1 VDDDAYWAPVYQLQ
15 RRDVHEVWELMGPLA
30 SDEDPRVRALV
41 PDVLRFLGRTSRPLT
56 EDSVALLRR
65 MLRDE
70 ASPLVLRSIGNALG
84 EMAHP
89 ASVGLMIPFARH
101 PDPSVRRAVVGA
113 LLTHREPAAI
123 ETLLE
128 LSRDAD
134 DGVRDWAT
142 FGLGTQLGP
151 TDPENRT
158 KESFV
163 DTPALRDALA
173 ARLDDPHID
182 TRCEA
187 VVGLAMRRDLRALS
201 VLKQEIAKG
210 PEAALYLEAARW
222 LGAPELCAGLRK
234 LAASEDQ
241 GSVAFWTENGL
252 NEAIA
257 ACCVQGSAPLES
269 PESRWG
275 VFGGSGALPP
285 GSIENP

>member
-1 VDDDAYWAPVYQLQ
+1 
-15 RRDVHEVWELMGPLA
+15 
-30 SDEDPRVRALV
+30 
-41 PDVLRFLGRTSRPLT
+41 
-56 EDSVALLRR
+56 

-70 ASPLVLRSIGNALG
+70 TSPLVLRSIGNALG
-84 EMAHP
+84 EIAHP

-101 PDPSVRRAVVGA
+101 PDAVVRGAVVGA
-113 LLTHREPAAI
+113 LLTHREPAAVD
-123 ETLLE
+123 TLLE

-134 DGVRDWAT
+134 DDVRDWAT

-158 KESFV
+158 EESFV

-173 ARLDDPHID
+173 ARLDDPHLD

-187 VVGLAMRRDLRALS
+187 VVGLAMRRDPRALS

-210 PEAALYLEAARW
+210 PEAPLYLEAARW
-222 LGAPELCAGLRK
+222 LAAPELCEGLRK

-241 GSVAFWTENGL
+241 SSVAFWMENGL

-257 ACCVQGSAPLES
+257 ACCIQESAPPSNPAS
-269 PESRWG
+269 PTPA
-275 VFGGSGALPP
+275 GGFSGGAAQRPP
-285 GSIENP
+285 GSIEHP